1 VAHALRYLLGPDA
14 TLRDALLAVVDVAVV
29 GFLVF
34 RVLRLIRGTR
44 AVAILVGL
52 AVLGVVYLG
61 AEWAGLFTLSWLL
74 GRFLSASFIF
84 GVIVLFQADLRRA
97 LAELGRGSRLL
108 AALTH
113 GDRAAQVGMVDAVVK
128 SALELARR
136 RAGALVV
143 LERSADLGDVAGSGV
158 RLDAAL
164 TPELLLAVFNP
175 GSPLH
180 DGAVVVQRGRAAAA
194 CCLLPLSTEPAAQEL
209 GTRHRAALG
218 LAEEVD
224 AAVVV
229 VSEERGEISVAL
241 DGELHRHLDETGLR
255 ALLHGLLVPPRRPG
269 SRGLLERLGQLR
281 TAAGARRKEAPHAE
295 L

>member
-1 VAHALRYLLGPDA
+1 MAHALRYLLGPDA
-14 TLRDALLAVVDVAVV
+14 TLRDALLALVDVAVV

-34 RVLRLIRGTR
+34 RVLRVIRGTR
-44 AVAILVGL
+44 AVAILLGL

-61 AEWAGLFTLSWLL
+61 AEWTGLFTLSWLL
-74 GRFLSASFIF
+74 GKFLSASFIF

-113 GDRAAQVGMVDAVVK
+113 DDRAAQVGLVDAIVK
-128 SALELARR
+128 SAVELARR

-143 LERSADLGDVAGSGV
+143 LERSADLGDIADSGL

-164 TPELLLAVFNP
+164 TSELLLAIFNT

-180 DGAVVVQRGRAAAA
+180 DGAVVVERGRAAAA
-194 CCLLPLSTEPAAQEL
+194 CCLLPLSSEPAAQEL

-241 DGELHRHLDETGLR
+241 DGTLHRGLDETALR

-269 SRGLLERLGQLR
+269 SGGLIDRLSQMR
-281 TAAGARRKEAPHAE
+281 SAAASRRKEAPHAE

>member
-1 VAHALRYLLGPDA
+1 VPHALTYVLGPDA
-14 TLRDALLAVVDVAVV
+14 TLRDALLAIVDVAVV

-34 RVLRLIRGTR
+34 RLMRVIRGTQ
-44 AVAILVGL
+44 ALAILLGL
-52 AVLGVVYLG
+52 AVLGAVYLG
-61 AEWAGLFTLSWLL
+61 AEWTGLFTLSWLL
-74 GRFLSASFIF
+74 GHFLSASFIF

-97 LAELGRGSRLL
+97 LAELGRSSRLFASL
-108 AALTH
+108 SRD
-113 GDRAAQVGMVDAVVK
+113 DRASQAETVDAVVK
-128 SALELARR
+128 AAVELARSR
-136 RAGALVV
+136 VGALVV
-143 LERSADLGDVAGSGV
+143 LERSADLGDVADSGQ

-164 TPELLLAVFNP
+164 SPELLVAVFQL

-180 DGAVVVQRGRAAAA
+180 DGALVVQRSRAAAA
-194 CCLLPLSTEPAAQEL
+194 GCLLPLSSEPAAQEL

-218 LAEEVD
+218 LSEELD

-241 DGELHRHLDETGLR
+241 DGTLHRGLDESGLR

-269 SRGLLERLGQLR
+269 AGGLVERPAQIRTGAPGRG
-281 TAAGARRKEAPHAE
+281 KEAPHAE